1 MLVTDAGAPVTAG
14 PGCTSLDAHT
24 ADCRTPPPE
33 PPGAPFP
40 LNADVR
46 LGDGDDLAEVAVGD
60 FEADGRFDLWGDEG
74 NDRLLIP
81 SYLYFGGDLRGG
93 PGNDVLHGFGNSH
106 LLDGGPGA
114 DEIVGGSGYD
124 TLRDGDPDDA
134 PALDTIDGGGGRGV
148 DTLDY
153 TARADPVRVDLGAGR
168 GGEPGEGDRLAGVED
183 VVTGRGDDVVLGSP
197 HANNLDGGAGTNF
210 IAGRRGGDT
219 IKVQAGGRA
228 LGGDGNDRFDVRGFA
243 EISCGRGRED
253 LVIEIVPPRSLG
265 PELARDCERLG
276 NDPSTTDTPTGLYVD
291 PAVRRRGRQVRLT
304 VDCGDCD
311 RGRLRVTTPYR
322 PVRALAT
329 QAFRLATREETSDF
343 AGNVTVTLPPDI
355 ANGLRARRVRF
366 VLLARGLTV
375 LARYRTIW
383 TVRIPS

>member
-1 MLVTDAGAPVTAG
+1 MRPLAAPAALVAVAIVVAAVPARAATVSVTQGLDPSRYGNLVIYRAAPGELNLVRIVRRRESVGADPRMLVTDAGAPVTAG
-14 PGCTSLDAHT
+14 LGCTSLDAHT

-81 SYLYFGGDLRGG
+81 SFLYFGGDLRGG
-93 PGNDVLHGFGNSH
+93 PGNDVLHGFGNRGH

-134 PALDTIDGGGGRGV
+134 PALDTIDGGGGRGR

-197 HANNLDGGAGTNF
+197 RANNLDGGAGTNF

-219 IKVQAGGRA
+219 IKVPAGGRA

-253 LVIEIVPPRSLG
+253 LVFEIVPPRSLG
-265 PELARDCERLG
+265 RQSPHRSVGGCHSQSAPVAVATIDGQADLTS
-276 NDPSTTDTPTGLYVD
+276 PSAHGGIDV
-291 PAVRRRGRQVRLT
+291 
-304 VDCGDCD
+304 
-311 RGRLRVTTPYR
+311 
-322 PVRALAT
+322 
-329 QAFRLATREETSDF
+329 
-343 AGNVTVTLPPDI
+343 
-355 ANGLRARRVRF
+355 
-366 VLLARGLTV
+366 
-375 LARYRTIW
+375 
-383 TVRIPS
+383 